1 MPGVPSGRACEGCRR
16 QKKKC
21 DEQQPSCSRC
31 LRLNIPCIGS
41 GQRRFKF
48 QQEYAVSLRPK
59 KGKLKGPS
67 SGEQTS
73 SSSSDEDQREL
84 GRPCVQPSNDL
95 TILGQAFVRA
105 IHASTDLRYNLAWAY
120 GGFLRD
126 VPPRL
131 GTNEA
136 LDTAADAVVSMH
148 SSFCVNRTMSVRAL
162 GKYSHALHTLRSYL
176 DDPRKASS
184 TDTLCAV
191 MLLLIV
197 QGFLGTHGNVS
208 TGHAEGAA
216 QILKARKHFRPRDD
230 FEAKLLLT
238 LRGPV
243 LFEGLFTDRISLRG
257 KEWEDLVENDLDGDS
272 PDGQMMRCLARVPGI
287 RERTATS
294 FPGDPEFD
302 VLRDDARSLYETYQ
316 GVLTALQARTT
327 EIEVPR
333 ATGSQHFLLTR
344 LYVHYQRLYGIGLT
358 VAIILN
364 CLLRA
369 LDPDDDTLELES
381 TYFAQEIMF
390 ISESAKAFRPLGS
403 HYMMVCLL
411 TAWVGTRDVLLR
423 ATVEKELN
431 FFQNDF
437 DGSTAAEAAAEFEL
451 KLRRA
456 PGFDKV

>member
-1 MPGVPSGRACEGCRR
+1 
-16 QKKKC
+16 
-21 DEQQPSCSRC
+21 
-31 LRLNIPCIGS
+31 
-41 GQRRFKF
+41 
-48 QQEYAVSLRPK
+48 
-59 KGKLKGPS
+59 
-67 SGEQTS
+67 
-73 SSSSDEDQREL
+73 
-84 GRPCVQPSNDL
+84 
-95 TILGQAFVRA
+95 
-105 IHASTDLRYNLAWAY
+105 
-120 GGFLRD
+120 
-126 VPPRL
+126 
-131 GTNEA
+131 
-136 LDTAADAVVSMH
+136 
-148 SSFCVNRTMSVRAL
+148 
-162 GKYSHALHTLRSYL
+162 
-176 DDPRKASS
+176 
-184 TDTLCAV
+184 
-191 MLLLIV
+191 
-197 QGFLGTHGNVS
+197 
-208 TGHAEGAA
+208 
-216 QILKARKHFRPRDD
+216 
-230 FEAKLLLT
+230 
-238 LRGPV
+238 
-243 LFEGLFTDRISLRG
+243 
-257 KEWEDLVENDLDGDS
+257 
-272 PDGQMMRCLARVPGI
+272 MMRCLARVPGI

-437 DGSTAAEAAAEFEL
+437 DGSTAAEATAEFEL